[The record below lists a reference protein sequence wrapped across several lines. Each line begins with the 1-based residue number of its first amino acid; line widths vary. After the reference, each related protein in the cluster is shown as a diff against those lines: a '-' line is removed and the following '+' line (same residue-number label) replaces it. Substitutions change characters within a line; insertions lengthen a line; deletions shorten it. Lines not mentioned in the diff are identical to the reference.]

1 MRRLLSG
8 LALCATLGASVALIG
23 CHSHY
28 IQATITN
35 ASDAPLNVV
44 QVDYPSASFGTQL
57 LAPGASF
64 HYRFKLLGSGNI
76 KVSFTDAAR
85 QDHAQTGP
93 WLNEGQEGTLEITLP
108 SQDHAEFHTSLKP

>member
-1 MRRLLSG
+1 MSRFASIAALGTLTLL
-8 LALCATLGASVALIG
+8 AG

-35 ASDAPLNVV
+35 QSGASLNVV
-44 QVDYPSASFGTQL
+44 QVDYPSASFGTQH

-64 HYRFKLLGSGNI
+64 YYRFKLLGSGNI
-76 KVSFTDAAR
+76 KINYVDDKH

-93 WLNEGQEGTLEITLP
+93 WLNEGQEGTLEIVFPT
-108 SQDHAEFHTSLKP
+108 QVHADFHTSLKP